1 MKDGFV
7 KIATSSPRLWIANPR
22 KNCDEC
28 ISEARRASET
38 GVKVLVFP
46 ELALTGSTAADLY
59 FHAALLDSCERELE
73 RYVEETAGLDMLSVI
88 GVPAAIGGKIYN
100 VAAVV
105 SRGIL
110 LALVAKSYL
119 ATGEARHFAVAPK
132 DNREATYAGYRTII
146 GNKIIFECRDMPSLR
161 VSVSVGSD
169 ASAPLS
175 PMRYHAAAGATLV
188 LSPTSYRECAGVGE
202 RAMRRLLSES
212 ETLICAIAEASS
224 GEGESGTDGIYSGR
238 CAVTEM
244 GTTLAVKE
252 AFSDETL
259 LCTEI
264 DTEALRLSRLRY
276 PDFESDS
283 CEYYHVPFLLNAEET
298 VLTRKVE
305 RSPFIPENKGELSHR
320 LDTILDIQ
328 SRALAH
334 RIERSYS
341 KGAVLGISGG
351 LDSTL
356 ALLVA
361 VRAMRHLGRDASS
374 VTSVTMPGFGTT
386 ARTKSNAERLTEALG
401 ARLVCVDIKA
411 AVTQHFKDIGHR
423 EDDYGVVYE
432 NAQARERTQV
442 LMDIAN
448 AEGALVV
455 GTGDLSELAL
465 GWATYNG
472 DHMSMYG
479 VNAGIPKTLM
489 RHAIAHAA
497 DTYESEGATLVA
509 EILRDVLDTP
519 VSPELLPPKDGEIAQ
534 CTEGIVGPYEL
545 HDFFLYYLVRLG
557 FAPSKILRL
566 AKYAFDGEYSAE
578 VIESWLRVFVKR
590 FFAQQFKRSC
600 LPDGP
605 AADAVSFSPRGGF
618 MMPSDADAG
627 EWISDIDK

>member
-7 KIATSSPRLWIANPR
+7 KIGTSSPRLWIANAK

-28 ISEARRASET
+28 VNEARRASEM

-46 ELALTGSTAADLY
+46 ELALSGSTAADLY
-59 FHAALLDSCERELE
+59 FHSALLDSCERELA
-73 RYVEETAGLDMLSVI
+73 RYIDETAELDMLSVI
-88 GVPAAIGGKIYN
+88 GLPVAIGAKMYN
-100 VAAVV
+100 ASAVV
-105 SRGIL
+105 SRGVL
-110 LALVAKSYL
+110 LAIVAKSYL
-119 ATGEARHFAVAPK
+119 TSGEKRHFAKSP
-132 DNREATYAGYRTII
+132 DGNREVSYAGFRTVF
-146 GNKIIFECRDMPSLR
+146 GNRIMLECRDIPSLR
-161 VSVSVGSD
+161 AAVSIGSD
-169 ASAPLS
+169 ASAPMS
-175 PMRYHAAAGATLV
+175 PMRYHAASGATLM
-188 LSPTSYRECAGVGE
+188 LCPTSYCECAGVGE
-202 RAMRRLLSES
+202 RAVRRLLSES
-212 ETLICAIAEASS
+212 ETLICAIAEASA

-244 GTTLAVKE
+244 GCTLAVKE

-264 DTEALRLSRLRY
+264 DTEALKLARLRE

-283 CEYYHVPFLLNAEET
+283 CECYRVPFLLDVSDTE
-298 VLTRKVE
+298 LTRRVE
-305 RSPFIPENKGELSHR
+305 KSPFIPEDKGELCRR

-328 SRALAH
+328 SRSLAH

-361 VRAMRHLGRDASS
+361 VRAVKHLGLDASS
-374 VTSVTMPGFGTT
+374 VISVTMPGFGTT

-401 ARLVCVDIKA
+401 ARLMCVDIKA

-489 RHAIAHAA
+489 RHAISHIA
-497 DTYESEGATLVA
+497 DMYESDGCALVA
-509 EILRDVLDTP
+509 DILRDVLDTP

-545 HDFFLYYLVRLG
+545 HDFFLYYLVRFG
-557 FAPSKILRL
+557 FSPSKILRL
-566 AKYAFDGEYSAE
+566 ATYAFDGEYSPE
-578 VIESWLRVFVKR
+578 VIERWLRIFVKR

-605 AADAVSFSPRGGF
+605 CADAVSFSPRGGF